1 MQSFWEWIVVVAPNL
16 WLPLLEGDVGRSA
29 FIASQNRSFKDFLKE
44 LLLAQKITD
53 PRLVEEAKAL
63 IADQDNH
70 LFNYGEELLKIAS
83 SGRGRMTG
91 GDILQ
96 AATEAAGRLWERLWS
111 LDAYPGG
118 QTWESRF
125 PQSAQRGGIRGTVR
139 AFANHLLGHFA
150 QRLRKSRSGV
160 STVQQSQLDS
170 PIDPA
175 TRAANPADEWNEW
188 KLAIRSELLQDLRTE
203 EERGQGGKH
212 AEARIRN
219 IRWALQIAEKLMVF
233 PYQRRSLPEVMAEIP
248 ELRGVARGG
257 LQQTLKNLIDDA
269 RMRVVA
275 KMGSAREQAV
285 AHWLQKRRR
294 RSLRQ
299 TEGRCLP
306 SLWA

>member
-16 WLPLLEGDVGRSA
+16 WLPLFEGDVGRSA
-29 FIASQNRSFKDFLKE
+29 FVASQNRSFKDFLKE

-53 PRLVEEAKAL
+53 PRLVDEAKAL

-70 LFNYGEELLKIAS
+70 LFNYGEQLLKIAS

-111 LDAYPGG
+111 LSSYPGG

-125 PQSAQRGGIRGTVR
+125 PQSAQRGGIRGTVKSV
-139 AFANHLLGHFA
+139 ANYLIGHFA

-160 STVQQSQLDS
+160 ATVQQSQIEAPLDPES
-170 PIDPA
+170 RQEYPSE
-175 TRAANPADEWNEW
+175 EWQEW
-188 KLAIRSELLQDLRTE
+188 KSSILRELLQDLRTE

-219 IRWALQIAEKLMVF
+219 LRWALAIAE
-233 PYQRRSLPEVMAEIP
+233 
-248 ELRGVARGG
+248 
-257 LQQTLKNLIDDA
+257 
-269 RMRVVA
+269 
-275 KMGSAREQAV
+275 
-285 AHWLQKRRR
+285 
-294 RSLRQ
+294 
-299 TEGRCLP
+299 
-306 SLWA
+306 